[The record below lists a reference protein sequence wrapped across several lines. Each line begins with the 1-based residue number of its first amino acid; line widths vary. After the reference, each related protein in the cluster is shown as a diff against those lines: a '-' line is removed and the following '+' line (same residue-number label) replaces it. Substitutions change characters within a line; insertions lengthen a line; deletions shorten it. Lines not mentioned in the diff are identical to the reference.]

1 MPFSI
6 LESIRFQLAILL
18 LSLFALLAGASGYA
32 LHSAEQRR
40 AEQAVLGE
48 ATRMQLAA
56 HLMRE
61 QALNYMSTPA
71 RDYPTYFRDVKL
83 YYRDLR
89 NHVATLDE
97 ALGPG
102 GRLLASSD
110 RARSQT
116 PPQVREAAR
125 IWRSFHEQLYTA
137 LGENPANPTPI
148 VLTSRSYSIIF
159 QDSSRTR

>member
-83 YYRDLR
+83 YYRDPR
-89 NHVATLDE
+89 NHMATLDE

-116 PPQVREAAR
+116 PPEVREAAR
-125 IWRSFHEQLYTA
+125 IWRSFREQLNTA